1 MLFTDLNLSP
11 SKTNENRCLMNDWTF
26 VQRFLSFKNF
36 FFSIF
41 LAHSLQRKRDRKKE
55 NEWEKQKKLAQETF
69 LFKHRR
75 ELQPRHRQQQQ
86 QQQLSPSSH
95 GR

>member
-1 MLFTDLNLSP
+1 
-11 SKTNENRCLMNDWTF
+11 MNDWTF

-36 FFSIF
+36 FSLSFSLILF
-41 LAHSLQRKRDRKKE
+41 KEREIEKKE

-75 ELQPRHRQQQQ
+75 ELQQPRHRRQQQ